1 MDERTE
7 TTCTVCRDKGT
18 VTSPSSI
25 TESCHH
31 CDAHDL
37 AWSVYYAW
45 LDTLAQEKRRKTAG
59 NAAATEPTTMWQQLA
74 ARAKRERAERLAE
87 NPMHEVN
94 EEVSSQF
101 KRFETA
107 LSELI
112 KSHYGK
118 WIVWL
123 DEPRSFHDDEQAALR
138 WAYENLDTNRGWVI
152 ACVETPRVHYASGWL
167 RA

>member
-1 MDERTE
+1 MCDI
-7 TTCTVCRDKGT
+7 C
-18 VTSPSSI
+18 SSLGLFCGSSGL

-37 AWSVYYAW
+37 AWSGYYAW
-45 LDTLAQEKRRKTAG
+45 LDTIAQEKTKKSGHASSS
-59 NAAATEPTTMWQQLA
+59 TTMWQQLSQ
-74 ARAKRERAERLAE
+74 RAQRERAERIAE

-107 LSELI
+107 LPELI
-112 KSHYGK
+112 KSHSGK

-123 DEPRSFHDDEQAALR
+123 DEPKSFHDDEQTALK
-138 WAYENLDTNRGWVI
+138 WAYENLDTNKGWVI

>member
-1 MDERTE
+1 MIVCKNCNDTGRT
-7 TTCTVCRDKGT
+7 VN
-18 VTSPSSI
+18 PSFL
-25 TESCHH
+25 TESCRR
-31 CDAHDL
+31 CDVHDL

-59 NAAATEPTTMWQQLA
+59 NAAITEPTTMWQQLA
-74 ARAKRERAERLAE
+74 ARAQRERAERIAE

-107 LSELI
+107 LPELI
-112 KSHYGK
+112 KSHSGK

-123 DEPRSFHDDEQAALR
+123 DEPKSFHDDKQTALR
-138 WAYENLDTNRGWVI
+138 WAYENLDTNKGWVI
-152 ACVETPRVHYASGWL
+152 ACVETPRVRYASGWL